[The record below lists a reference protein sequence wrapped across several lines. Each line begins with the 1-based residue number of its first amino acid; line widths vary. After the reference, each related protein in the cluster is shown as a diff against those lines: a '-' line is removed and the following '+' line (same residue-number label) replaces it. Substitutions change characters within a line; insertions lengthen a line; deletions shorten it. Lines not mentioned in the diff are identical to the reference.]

1 MRASGF
7 SGQASRNT
15 IVSTGLMKHVIVI
28 VAKWLVQRSLQMGE
42 NTRFISRG
50 SHSHRTCRT
59 ICDRDQNEIKRS
71 RGYLDQNQAIKEGFK

>member
-1 MRASGF
+1 MIEQRKGYDRALLSILWNL
-7 SGQASRNT
+7 SVYYKTVT
-15 IVSTGLMKHVIVI
+15 IYIVI
-28 VAKWLVQRSLQMGE
+28 
-42 NTRFISRG
+42 TRVITRG